1 MERVMFRTIGTCMY
15 IREEMHKP
23 FVFIAK
29 LPAVITA
36 LIPMKRKMIVKLAD
50 GQIRYLDKKNLKII
64 PPAR

>member
-1 MERVMFRTIGTCMY
+1 MY
-15 IREEMHKP
+15 IREEMHEP
-23 FVFIAK
+23 LVFIAK

-36 LIPMKRKMIVKLAD
+36 LIPMKRKIIVKLAD